1 MILLLRNDTGLIS
14 LFFKC
19 YHLYTILFIIILPP
33 KQLQVIEQAYLYR
46 IASTINME
54 KIPLVED
61 PGSEQLLKGLKKRR
75 IQMFASSMTE
85 VEELRSGQLN
95 RLMKALNIDR
105 LPPGVSISDPAVL
118 PILNPKIRAVV
129 EAFPLQAEEVVKKY
143 GLNSDEFNEMLMESR
158 SNPNFRRK
166 VEKLMKEQQNNSQ
179 TSVPKK
185 KIPGLF
191 LGGGATSQPN
201 NSRKRRK

>member
-1 MILLLRNDTGLIS
+1 M
-14 LFFKC
+14 
-19 YHLYTILFIIILPP
+19 
-33 KQLQVIEQAYLYR
+33 EQAYLYR
-46 IASTINME
+46 VASAINMK

-61 PGSEQLLKGLKKRR
+61 PGSVQLLKGLKKGR

-85 VEELRSGQLN
+85 VEELRAGQLN

-158 SNPNFRRK
+158 SNPIFRRK
-166 VEKLMKEQQNNSQ
+166 VEKLMKDQQ
-179 TSVPKK
+179 TSSTPTTPKEK
-185 KIPGLF
+185 VRGLF
-191 LGGGATSQPN
+191 GGATSPSS
-201 NSRKRRK
+201 NSSQRRRSK